1 MEDERQRSP
10 TPPLDPYIRGLQ
22 TVNRRLRQ
30 ENVGLRQE
38 NDGLR
43 QENELLEQF
52 EWEANEENK
61 KLNAQIL
68 MLRKL
73 VETQGQALNEANAA
87 LPTDR
92 SLDNFRNLQEEVR
105 KVKLEL
111 ANA

>member
-1 MEDERQRSP
+1 MEDKRQRSP

-38 NDGLR
+38 N
-43 QENELLEQF
+43 ELLEQF
-52 EWEANEENK
+52 EWETGEENK

-68 MLRKL
+68 MLKKL